1 MGGWRKLDVGQRR
14 RRSVGVDVGDRS
26 IDNETST
33 PVVADVTDVLFR
45 GAFLFFFFYWRL
57 SNETSRKLAPFLIFY
72 FIANG
77 RS

>member
-1 MGGWRKLDVGQRR
+1 MKDLLSAFSAKPDDADDPFHDGAG
-14 RRSVGVDVGDRS
+14 
-26 IDNETST
+26 ETST